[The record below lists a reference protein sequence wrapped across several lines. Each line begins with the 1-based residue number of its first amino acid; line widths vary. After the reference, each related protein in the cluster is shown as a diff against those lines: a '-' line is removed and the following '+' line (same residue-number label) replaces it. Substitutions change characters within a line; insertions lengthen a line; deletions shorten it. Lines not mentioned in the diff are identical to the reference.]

1 MDPTAVPLN
10 QTNSNLSDSA
20 CIKNDWVDGHMYLA
34 AYSLFFIMGFPANCL
49 SLYVAWVLMRKGNN
63 LAVYLVNLSISD
75 LLYTVSLPVW
85 IELALGR
92 PVGDTFCSLVSVVM
106 YNSFYIGSG
115 LLCCISVD
123 RYLAVVYPLYFNWV
137 RQVRT
142 AVAVCAALWCVELSI
157 HIYLLHQK
165 GALQDFSARR
175 LCKEGMPMAQ
185 ADAHVA
191 LTRVVLGFLLPLL
204 IMTFCFHQIV
214 LALRDSTSLRHV
226 SQLLVMVL
234 LTLGLCFGP
243 IHIMMLLRG
252 LLEHCGSPSWLFLP
266 YKVSMA
272 ISALNSVADPF
283 LYCFI
288 TRLVCVFLTKHESI
302 FVTLNQKA
310 VGSHFC
316 FNVFGTLFCS
326 ICAATTHW
334 SQTKTVTPPISQLA
348 VIQTH
353 KNTHSVVVLAGFC
366 TVCIGFYL
374 RSD

>member
-214 LALRDSTSLRHV
+214 LALRDSTSLLARERRKV
-226 SQLLVMVL
+226 SLLLLLLLLTYVVAFAPFQAVMFLRGVLEPGECSMAVKLRDPYMVLVAWTTLNSMLDPIFYCLISQSAKNEMTKVLQRCNRCSSQLKKCK
-234 LTLGLCFGP
+234 T
-243 IHIMMLLRG
+243 I
-252 LLEHCGSPSWLFLP
+252 
-266 YKVSMA
+266 YT
-272 ISALNSVADPF
+272 
-283 LYCFI
+283 I
-288 TRLVCVFLTKHESI
+288 T
-302 FVTLNQKA
+302 
-310 VGSHFC
+310 
-316 FNVFGTLFCS
+316 
-326 ICAATTHW
+326 
-334 SQTKTVTPPISQLA
+334 
-348 VIQTH
+348 
-353 KNTHSVVVLAGFC
+353 
-366 TVCIGFYL
+366 
-374 RSD
+374 